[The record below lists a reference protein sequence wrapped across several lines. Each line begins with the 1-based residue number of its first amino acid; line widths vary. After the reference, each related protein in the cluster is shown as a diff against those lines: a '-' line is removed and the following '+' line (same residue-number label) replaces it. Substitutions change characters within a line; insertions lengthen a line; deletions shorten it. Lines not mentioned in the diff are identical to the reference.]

1 MTINSVTKIIPEALR
16 YGIDIRDVR
25 HYTVN
30 DLLLMIRARA
40 EQEQQQAWQV
50 GARVLEAIGVAFGS
64 KHKKY
69 SDLPKVLENNE
80 KKKKKELNGLMKYL
94 SRFDNNK

>member
-1 MTINSVTKIIPEALR
+1 MTINSITKIIPEALR

-69 SDLPKVLENNE
+69 SDLPKILENNE
-80 KKKKKELNGLMKYL
+80 SEEQKELNGLMEYL
-94 SRFDNNK
+94 SRFNKH

>member
-1 MTINSVTKIIPEALR
+1 
-16 YGIDIRDVR
+16 
-25 HYTVN
+25 
-30 DLLLMIRARA
+30 MIRARA

-69 SDLPKVLENNE
+69 SELPKILKEENE
-80 KKKKKELNGLMKYL
+80 EQKELNGLIKYL
-94 SRFDNNK
+94 LGFNTKMN